1 MDIKGNSG
9 KSSERGKNDQN
20 VARNINVQVYLLRS
34 YMQMRN
40 ILLKTGGKAIL
51 VIKW

>member
-1 MDIKGNSG
+1 MEIKGNSG
-9 KSSERGKNDQN
+9 ETSERGKNDQN
-20 VARNINVQVYLLRS
+20 VARNINVKVLLVRS
-34 YMQMRN
+34 HMQMRN